1 MIPGVNGDKMED
13 MENMVDDDWGMD
25 GSALPMSGNT
35 ARRILW
41 QRGHEAQLPS
51 TVRNIIESATV
62 KTMSEALHPLCEYGF
77 AIIEDMTD
85 VFHPKNRCTKEQ
97 RDFILSKYLHLLLQD
112 FINNNVIPHSL
123 RICIRSRRRRVRSCV

>member
-1 MIPGVNGDKMED
+1 MAYRLSGMNPGVNGDKMED
-13 MENMVDDDWGMD
+13 PDTNLDDDWGME

-41 QRGHEAQLPS
+41 QRGHETQLPS

-77 AIIEDMTD
+77 AIIEDITD
-85 VFHPKNRCTKEQ
+85 VFHPKNRCTKE
-97 RDFILSKYLHLLLQD
+97 SS
-112 FINNNVIPHSL
+112 VISYSVSTFTFYCK
-123 RICIRSRRRRVRSCV
+123 I